1 MSTLA
6 NARDVLRLLAR
17 RRRSLTVT
25 EVAAE
30 LGQPKSSVSRTL
42 GLMAEFGFLQR
53 DPVTLAYGP
62 GELVAAAAYRN
73 RPAGSVVSLLGD
85 ALADLVHETGCTGYL
100 NVLDGANT
108 LVIQMRTSPS
118 NPLQAYTPE
127 GTRAPAYSTSMGR
140 ALLARLEDEA
150 VTALIDGR
158 FDEAVGSAPRD
169 DAQLLES
176 LAVVRAQGWA
186 LSSGEIVPNVAG
198 VSSSVVDPGDFRPYG
213 IGVAFPSRD
222 FDRAQAEQ
230 LGFTVRRAAQRVGE
244 RIGDPYWLEFES
256 D

>member
-17 RRRSLTVT
+17 TQRDLTVT

-42 GLMAEFGFLQR
+42 ALMADHGFLQR
-53 DPVTLAYGP
+53 DAVTLAYGP
-62 GELVAAAAYRN
+62 GELVMGAAYRG

-85 ALADLVHETGCTGYL
+85 VLADLVHETGCTGYV
-100 NVLDGANT
+100 NILDGDQT
-108 LVIQMRTSPS
+108 LVIQMRTSPN

-140 ALLARLEDEA
+140 ALLSRLDDEA
-150 VTALIDGR
+150 ATTLVAGR

-169 DAQLLES
+169 TEQLLKA
-176 LAVVRAQGWA
+176 LAAARADGWA

-198 VSSSVVDPGDFRPYG
+198 VSSAVVDPGDFRPYG
-213 IGVAFPSRD
+213 IGVAFPARD

-230 LGFTVRRAAQRVGE
+230 LGFAVRRAAQRVGE
-244 RIGDPYWLEFES
+244 RIGDPYWLEF
-256 D
+256 DAG